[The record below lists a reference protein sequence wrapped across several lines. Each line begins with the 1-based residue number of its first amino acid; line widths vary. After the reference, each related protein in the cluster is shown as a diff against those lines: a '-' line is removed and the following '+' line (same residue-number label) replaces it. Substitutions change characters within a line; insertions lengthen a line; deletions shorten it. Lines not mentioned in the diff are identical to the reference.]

1 MDERAIRAEFEKWA
15 DVRGMS
21 IMRCHGEHGYI
32 ESYTD
37 HMWTAWRA
45 ALAALTTTPEYQALV
60 ADADRKEC
68 FWTSD
73 GDDSPWEGSC
83 GVAWMFIDGGPE
95 ENQMAYCPQ
104 CGGKLTAQTYD
115 EVASEDATI
124 DTARAE

>member
-1 MDERAIRAEFEKWA
+1 MKPETAIEISDRLSGQVGAETVRA
-15 DVRGMS
+15 V
-21 IMRCHGEHGYI
+21 
-32 ESYTD
+32 
-37 HMWTAWRA
+37 
-45 ALAALTTTPEYQALV
+45 LAALESTPEYKSLV
-60 ADADRKEC
+60 ADARRKEC

-115 EVASEDATI
+115 EVASEDAAI
-124 DTARAE
+124 DAARAE